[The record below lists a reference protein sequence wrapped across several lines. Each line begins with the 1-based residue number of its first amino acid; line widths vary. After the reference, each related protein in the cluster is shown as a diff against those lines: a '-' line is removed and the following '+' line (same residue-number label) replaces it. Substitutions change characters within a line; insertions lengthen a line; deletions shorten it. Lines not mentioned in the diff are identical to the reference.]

1 MSLGLLGNVN
11 IHEKLDIA
19 YWMNVRLFNE
29 NVTKNRYVLSKRID
43 CIKFCETSTSEN
55 PGIFRGLINFT
66 AELDKAVADHMKN
79 SSVFIGISKY
89 IQNDILDCMLEICHE
104 IIIEEIRT
112 ASYICAH
119 TS

>member
-29 NVTKNRYVLSKRID
+29 NVTKNRYVLSK
-43 CIKFCETSTSEN
+43 S
-55 PGIFRGLINFT
+55 
-66 AELDKAVADHMKN
+66 
-79 SSVFIGISKY
+79 ISKY